1 METSTFYNLQL
12 ENDIKDAI
20 SLIEVDPSKKNKKI
34 LTDLLKNKFDKN
46 KGTFFEMFSND
57 RLTIE
62 QQKILFDSIEVK
74 QKCNLYNSISV
85 ESREKYLAYLV
96 YTENN
101 DYTVDGFNKFLSE
114 LNDTTNDAKLST
126 MISNLDSES
135 NVNKLISSI
144 RGQAVADALVIEQN
158 LLDGGMC
165 TRDWSIEQ
173 IKDIY
178 KFGKKGGLCQ
188 EYGYCR
194 CRSWYGNG
202 NQVGGVFV

>member
-1 METSTFYNLQL
+1 MEISNFEQGLITAI
-12 ENDIKDAI
+12 ENIKDNPTKGNVKA
-20 SLIEVDPSKKNKKI
+20 
-34 LTDLLKNKFDKN
+34 LKSFFN
-46 KGTFFEMFSND
+46 KGFNSNQATLFEIFSGD
-57 RLTIE
+57 RLTYE

-114 LNDTTNDAKLST
+114 LNDTSNDIKLST

-173 IKDIY
+173 IKNIY

-188 EYGYCR
+188 EYGYC
-194 CRSWYGNG
+194 
-202 NQVGGVFV
+202 

>member
-101 DYTVDGFNKFLSE
+101 EYTVEGFNKFL
-114 LNDTTNDAKLST
+114 NP
-126 MISNLDSES
+126 
-135 NVNKLISSI
+135 
-144 RGQAVADALVIEQN
+144 QN
-158 LLDGGMC
+158 S
-165 TRDWSIEQ
+165 R
-173 IKDIY
+173 
-178 KFGKKGGLCQ
+178 
-188 EYGYCR
+188 
-194 CRSWYGNG
+194 
-202 NQVGGVFV
+202 